1 MVQPGPTKVDIY
13 NAGYENFKA
22 GNYLVADSVFDI
34 YKSKYPDEV
43 YGHYWSFRSLSV
55 VDSTMEQGLAIPDCQ
70 RFIELAE
77 SDKVKNKS
85 TLITAYGYMA
95 GYNANVKKDFPTA
108 ISYLDKIIEIDP
120 TNVDATKNKEILLKA
135 SKGSGKTPAKSK
147 P

>member
-1 MVQPGPTKVDIY
+1 
-13 NAGYENFKA
+13 
-22 GNYLVADSVFDI
+22 
-34 YKSKYPDEV
+34 
-43 YGHYWSFRSLSV
+43 
-55 VDSTMEQGLAIPDCQ
+55 
-70 RFIELAE
+70 
-77 SDKVKNKS
+77 
-85 TLITAYGYMA
+85 MA